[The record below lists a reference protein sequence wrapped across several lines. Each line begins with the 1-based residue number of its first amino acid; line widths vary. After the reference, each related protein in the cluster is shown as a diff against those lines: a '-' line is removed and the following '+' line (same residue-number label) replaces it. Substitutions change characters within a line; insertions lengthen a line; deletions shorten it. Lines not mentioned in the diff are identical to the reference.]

1 MLSILNLCKRP
12 CFYREEEEPA
22 NTNLD
27 EVDMDWFM
35 EAVWPIMAHR
45 APAFE
50 TLKVYIY
57 ELNNIITH
65 IRSQKCSPYYVHTD
79 GQTK

>member
-1 MLSILNLCKRP
+1 
-12 CFYREEEEPA
+12 
-22 NTNLD
+22 
-27 EVDMDWFM
+27 MDWFM
-35 EAVWPIMAHR
+35 EAVWPVMAHR

-65 IRSQKCSPYYVHTD
+65 IRGQKFSPYYVHTD